1 MDLLLLYFFAAVI
14 ISFICSI
21 LESVLLS
28 VNMAYISVLEK
39 ERPTAGALLK
49 SHKIGI
55 NKSIASILILN
66 TVANTLGAAAV
77 GAQAE
82 SIYGH
87 GAVFYVSIVLTFAIL
102 FFSEIIPKTIGAVY
116 WKSLAPAAAYVIRF
130 FIWLTYP
137 IILMTLFVTNRISK
151 EDDLMSLS
159 KAELIE
165 STLLSE
171 DEGVLGEKES
181 DVIENILLLDKIR
194 IKEILTPR
202 TVVFGLDGNRTI
214 KDIVEN
220 ESAIFKFSRV
230 PVFDESIENTTGIV
244 MTKKIFQ
251 QALKDDSVV
260 LNSIKKDI
268 DYYNSSGGGLTI
280 SGGEPTLNFD
290 FSLNLLKG
298 AKELGINTNIE
309 TNGYFNWNKFKEL
322 LPFLDLIYCDIKIID
337 ADKNKEILKGNSPK
351 MIENIKRLSEI
362 DVPVEFRIPLIP
374 TFTSTDEN
382 LNDIINL
389 LKTLSIK
396 KIHLL
401 PYHNMGEAKAD
412 KINNKLHKLELNYLS
427 QDDLNNIKIL
437 FNNAG
442 IKVKLNN

>member
-1 MDLLLLYFFAAVI
+1 MDLLLLYFFASVI

-66 TVANTLGAAAV
+66 TIANTLGAAAV

-82 SIYGH
+82 SIYGT

-116 WKSLAPAAAYVIRF
+116 WKSLAPVAAYVIRF

-151 EDDLMSLS
+151 DDDTLSLS
-159 KAELIE
+159 KEELIE

-230 PVFDESIENTTGIV
+230 PVFDESIENTVGIV

-251 QALKDDSVV
+251 QALKDDSVT
-260 LNSIKKDI
+260 LKSIKKDI
-268 DYYNSSGGGLTI
+268 FKI
-280 SGGEPTLNFD
+280 SE
-290 FSLNLLKG
+290 NLPVSK
-298 AKELGINTNIE
+298 A
-309 TNGYFNWNKFKEL
+309 
-322 LPFLDLIYCDIKIID
+322 LDLFIKKKEHMFLVLDGYDQTEGIVTLEDCVETILGVEIVDESDSD
-337 ADKNKEILKGNSPK
+337 ADMREVAKQK
-351 MIENIKRLSEI
+351 MRMKRRLDNISSDTE
-362 DVPVEFRIPLIP
+362 
-374 TFTSTDEN
+374 
-382 LNDIINL
+382 
-389 LKTLSIK
+389 
-396 KIHLL
+396 
-401 PYHNMGEAKAD
+401 
-412 KINNKLHKLELNYLS
+412 
-427 QDDLNNIKIL
+427 
-437 FNNAG
+437 
-442 IKVKLNN
+442 